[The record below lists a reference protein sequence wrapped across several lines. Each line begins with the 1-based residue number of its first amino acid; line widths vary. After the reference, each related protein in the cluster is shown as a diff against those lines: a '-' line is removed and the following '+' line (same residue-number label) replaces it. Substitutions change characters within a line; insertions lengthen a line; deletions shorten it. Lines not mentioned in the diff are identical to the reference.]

1 MKTVMNLP
9 GSTMRLARPMFSTT
23 TDVHLVILRV
33 VFGLI
38 FFAHGAQKVFGW
50 FGGPGYGPIMH
61 WFASQHIP
69 VPLAWLATAE
79 EFAGG
84 LTLTIGFLARL
95 SALGI
100 VVNMTVATLTVGLP
114 NGLFMNWFG
123 NQKSEGIEFYLLA
136 IVIGSTLVLQG
147 AGPWSIDRAVARRL
161 VFVHTHLE
169 GKQYESLQTN

>member
-1 MKTVMNLP
+1 MVMNP
-9 GSTMRLARPMFSTT
+9 QASTTLLARQMFSTA
-23 TDVHLVILRV
+23 TDMHLVMLRV
-33 VFGLI
+33 VLGLI
-38 FFAHGAQKVFGW
+38 FFAHGAQKLFGW

-69 VPLAWLATAE
+69 APLAWLAIAA

-84 LTLTIGFLARL
+84 LILTLGFLARL

-100 VVNMTVATLTVGLP
+100 VANMIVATLTVGLP

-136 IVIGSTLVLQG
+136 IVIGWTLVLQG
-147 AGPWSIDRAVARRL
+147 AGPWSIDRAVARKL
-161 VFVHTHLE
+161 AFACTHLE
-169 GKQYESLQTN
+169 GKQYESLQTS